1 MLRLE
6 VTFEGCAVLWK
17 FLLVQT
23 RKKVQEMYI
32 ALLNSCLKMAKVSL
46 SCDVTLEIQK
56 CWVQKNEQFWG
67 ILEVTEVRTRTF

>member
-6 VTFEGCAVLWK
+6 VTLEGCAVLWK

-32 ALLNSCLKMAKVSL
+32 ALLNSYLKMAKVSL
-46 SCDVTLEIQK
+46 SCDVTLVIQK
-56 CWVQKNEQFWG
+56 C
-67 ILEVTEVRTRTF
+67 